1 MVLAANQEQQCHRM
15 PQKMLL
21 LERNFTWAMRAMVLG
36 RLDNSIE
43 ARNPSAPGAPG
54 EFMSWHEAQPWYGL
68 QPILLSFRYF
78 NVFISWS
85 IPNVVFLE
93 MGYPKHPPVSDRVF
107 PLKMDLNWA
116 SFEAPP
122 PEKKLR
128 QAGGGTSAES
138 GNACGMN
145 GHSLARGKRRPT
157 TCQELGD
164 LPIEMK
170 DSVCNYGKY
179 LEPDAVF
186 IYLNWA
192 VFNARLGLSE
202 NARVS
207 KQREGY
213 TKLWHCLQCAKSLDD
228 QACNCNFGYRIFRQ
242 IHECNPLMP

>member
-1 MVLAANQEQQCHRM
+1 M
-15 PQKMLL
+15 
-21 LERNFTWAMRAMVLG
+21 
-36 RLDNSIE
+36 
-43 ARNPSAPGAPG
+43 
-54 EFMSWHEAQPWYGL
+54 
-68 QPILLSFRYF
+68 
-78 NVFISWS
+78 SWS

-93 MGYPKHPPVSDRVF
+93 MGYPKHPP
-107 PLKMDLNWA
+107 

-170 DSVCNYGKY
+170 DSVRNYGKY

-186 IYLNWA
+186 IYLN
-192 VFNARLGLSE
+192 
-202 NARVS
+202 
-207 KQREGY
+207 
-213 TKLWHCLQCAKSLDD
+213 
-228 QACNCNFGYRIFRQ
+228 
-242 IHECNPLMP
+242 